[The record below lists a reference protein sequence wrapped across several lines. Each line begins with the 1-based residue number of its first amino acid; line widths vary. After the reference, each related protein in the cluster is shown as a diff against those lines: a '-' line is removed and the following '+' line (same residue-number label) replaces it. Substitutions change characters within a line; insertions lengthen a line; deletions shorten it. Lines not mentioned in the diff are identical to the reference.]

1 MTDQRV
7 TRPSPVPAAVTS
19 VVVVAVIAVMA
30 ALSVGETVPWAVTG
44 IVGGVLVAALVAWTA
59 AREIG
64 KPDSGP
70 APSAAAPHR
79 MRPAAPV
86 TAPGTAPASESPAER
101 ATAMWADAT
110 DRHDRVLAEYGEWEL
125 DPRMLLSYP
134 ALWNYALP
142 ETQEFFSAMERCSR
156 LRTGDIPGGPKNPH
170 PGAVEDYDAATRR
183 LLAAWRVAEQNA
195 RRIGHDRLST
205 PLAKDADRALK
216 LLSHADGAATE
227 AEEASYLSQA
237 STLLHRLTERGVIPP
252 RTKAES
258 ALEVRKARAL
268 EAGHD

>member
-7 TRPSPVPAAVTS
+7 TRRSPVPAAVTS
-19 VVVVAVIAVMA
+19 VAVVAVVAVMA

-44 IVGGVLVAALVAWTA
+44 ILGGVLVAALVAWTA

-64 KPDSGP
+64 KPES
-70 APSAAAPHR
+70 APAPHR
-79 MRPAAPV
+79 MHPAA
-86 TAPGTAPASESPAER
+86 TGAQAAETPAER
-101 ATAMWADAT
+101 ARALWADAT
-110 DRHDRVLAEYGEWEL
+110 DRHDRVLTEYSEWEL

-142 ETQEFFSAMERCSR
+142 ETQEFFTAMERCSR

-195 RRIGHDRLST
+195 RRTGHDRLSA

-258 ALEVRKARAL
+258 ALEVRRARAL
-268 EAGHD
+268 EAGHG